1 MLLHF
6 FTLNCSHASVLTS
19 QQNHFWLAIELHIN
33 ESQYLCRYVFL
44 WMSIFATN
52 QRQPILKRCWLL
64 IAVAVRI
71 NWSVYLLQISMKVSF
86 CNQSS
91 GSMMNWTEK
100 RRKLIIMSSNK
111 WLTILPFVSLESFP
125 SCLILGTLNVSLLD
139 IRAYIIYG
147 VDSSALLWLN
157 W

>member
-6 FTLNCSHASVLTS
+6 FALNCSHASVLTS

-71 NWSVYLLQISMKVSF
+71 NWSVYLLQMSMKVNF

-111 WLTILPFVSLESFP
+111 WLAIHHLFLWEFPLSFDFRYIGCIITGYTRLFYLCCWLFSIIL
-125 SCLILGTLNVSLLD
+125 IK
-139 IRAYIIYG
+139 
-147 VDSSALLWLN
+147 
-157 W
+157 